1 MRFGASETNCRSCQQ
16 IYPASD
22 LDRYLWCPKCLKG
35 VRKRGSSWGRAI
47 GLLAG
52 IAVAL
57 YVVLAIKP
65 SRLTLLWAV
74 PPLMTYVLINRIAVA
89 VVLGYYRARGSV
101 AESSSAAESE

>member
-1 MRFGASETNCRSCQQ
+1 MRFGASETSCRSCQQ

-22 LDRYLWCPKCLKG
+22 LDRYLWCPNCLKA
-35 VRKRGSSWGRAI
+35 VRKRGASWGRAI
-47 GLLAG
+47 GLLGG

-57 YVVLAIKP
+57 YVVLAVKP

-74 PPLMTYVLINRIAVA
+74 PPLMTYVLISRIAVA

-101 AESSSAAESE
+101 IESSSEAESE